1 MDKAICSGAA
11 HRGSRRAPGEP
22 PRPRIRAAR
31 DGNARPGG
39 FVLDTIG
46 GRQLFL
52 LFWPSLSSRRAARRV
67 VPGDPVEGARAK
79 DKLAAEDRADG
90 PYSLFSPRQR

>member
-11 HRGSRRAPGEP
+11 HRGSRRAPGDP
-22 PRPRIRAAR
+22 PRPPIRAAR

-46 GRQLFL
+46 GRQLLL
-52 LFWPSLSSRRAARRV
+52 LFGPSLSSRRAARPV
-67 VPGDPVEGARAK
+67 STGDLVERERAE
-79 DKLAAEDRADG
+79 DQLAAEDRADG